1 MSKKKECDEDN
12 PSNEENSEEKDTLDK
27 PFDLEGQLKF
37 RRKLWKMYS
46 RKPKHGEK
54 DV

>member
-1 MSKKKECDEDN
+1 MDEDN
-12 PSNEENSEEKDTLDK
+12 SSDEENSEEEETQEKTVILK
-27 PFDLEGQLKF
+27 PFDLEGQLKL
-37 RRKLWKMYS
+37 RKKLWKIYT